1 MSELY
6 LIDGSSYIYR
16 AYYAI
21 KGLSNSKGM
30 PTNAVYGF
38 TNMLLKILNEKR
50 PQLIG
55 IAFDPK
61 GPTKRHEAYEA
72 YKAQRPKMPDSLS
85 VQIPYIHRVV
95 EAFNIPLLLMEG
107 YEADDVIGTTAKRAE
122 EDGNEV
128 IIVSGDKDMFQ
139 LITPHVRIYDPMKE
153 KIYTEPDVHE
163 RFNVGPSQ
171 VVEIMGL
178 MGDAVDNIPGVAGI
192 GEKTAKD
199 LISTYGTIENLLA
212 NLEQV
217 KKPKLRSLLHEQA
230 DNARLSREL
239 ATIHTGLPIDI
250 DYHNLKLSEPDYNKM
265 TELFRELEFFRL
277 LKTLL
282 PVQKEEVNEN
292 YIEVSSDAELADILQ
307 KVSVTKRCSIY
318 IHGDSPD
325 SMASGISG
333 IGISVKENEA
343 WCVSIHNL
351 EIDSLRPIIENPQ
364 IRKYSHDIKRHIILL
379 KRLGLEP
386 KGFVFDSMIA
396 SYLINSN
403 RSDHNMEGIVLEYL
417 HVPLITDETSM
428 SVSLTEG
435 HENQRDKNVP
445 PILNSGMDRRG
456 FLTPPEGFSSE
467 NTKVSFLCRRADYIL
482 RLAEIL
488 EQKMI
493 EVGVKQLFDDIEI
506 PLTEVLA
513 DMEMAGITVDPDILR
528 MLSKEMDRDMG
539 GMCQRI
545 YFIAGEEFNISSPKQ
560 LSVILFERLGLK
572 PLKKTKTGYSTDE
585 GVLTELARQHELP
598 AEILSY
604 RQLAKLKSTYTDA
617 LPELINPET
626 KRLHTSFSQTI
637 AATGRLSSSKPNL
650 QNIPI
655 RTEMGLRIREAFT
668 AEEGHVFLSADYS
681 QIELRVLAHLSGDEV
696 LIDAFKNGEDIHTRT
711 AVEVF
716 GLSPDEIT
724 PEMRRR
730 AKAVNFGIVYGMSPY
745 GLSADLGISQQ
756 EAKKYIDNY
765 FAGHTGVKAFIENTL
780 RKAVEDGYV
789 TTLLNR
795 RRYMPELTSGDNRTK
810 QFGERIAVNTPV
822 QGSAADII
830 KIAMIKIHKR
840 LRDER
845 FKSKMILQVHD
856 ELLLEVPE
864 AELEQ
869 VKNLV
874 IEEMEEVMPLAV
886 PLEVDT
892 GVGKNWRDAG

>member
-38 TNMLLKILNEKR
+38 TNMLLRIINEKR
-50 PQLIG
+50 PELIA

-72 YKAQRPKMPDSLS
+72 YKAQRPKMPDALS

-95 EAFNIPLLLMEG
+95 EVFNIPLLLMEG
-107 YEADDVIGTTAKRAE
+107 YEADDVIGTVAKRAE

-139 LITPHVRIYDPMKE
+139 LITPHVRIYDPMKD
-153 KIYTEPDVHE
+153 KTYTEPDVHE
-163 RFNVGPSQ
+163 RFNVGPSH

-178 MGDAVDNIPGVAGI
+178 MGDSVDNIPGVSGI

-199 LISTYGTIENLLA
+199 LISTFGTIENLLS

-217 KKPKLRSLLHEQA
+217 KKPKLRSLLQEQA
-230 DNARLSREL
+230 GNARLSREL
-239 ATIHTGLPIDI
+239 ATIHTGLSIDI

-265 TELFRELEFFRL
+265 TELFRELEFSRL

-282 PVQKEEVNEN
+282 PAHKEEVNDN
-292 YIEVSSDAELADILQ
+292 YREVSNNTELADILQ
-307 KVSVTKRCSIY
+307 KVSETKACAIY

-333 IGISVKENEA
+333 VGISIKENEA
-343 WCVSIHNL
+343 WCFSIPSL
-351 EIDSLRPIIENPQ
+351 EIEYLRPIIEDPQ

-386 KGFVFDSMIA
+386 TGFVFDSMIA

-403 RSDHNMEGIVLEYL
+403 RSDHNLEGIVLEYL
-417 HVPLITDETSM
+417 QVPLNSPPLQGEGQGGDGFSLDGNR
-428 SVSLTEG
+428 SLT
-435 HENQRDKNVP
+435 
-445 PILNSGMDRRG
+445 
-456 FLTPPEGFSSE
+456 
-467 NTKVSFLCRRADYIL
+467 FLCQHADYIL

-493 EVGVKQLFDDIEI
+493 ETGVRELFDDIEI
-506 PLTEVLA
+506 PLTGVLA
-513 DMEMAGITVDPDILR
+513 DMEMAGIKVDPDILR

-539 GMCQRI
+539 VICQRI

-572 PLKKTKTGYSTDE
+572 PVKKTKTGFSTDE
-585 GVLTELARQHELP
+585 GVLTELARQHDLP

-626 KRLHTSFSQTI
+626 KRIHTSFSQTV

-696 LIDAFKNGEDIHTRT
+696 LIDAFKKGEDIHTRT
-711 AVEVF
+711 AAEVF
-716 GLSPDEIT
+716 GLSPEEIT

-730 AKAVNFGIVYGMSPY
+730 AKAVNFGIVYGISPY

-765 FAGHTGVKAFIENTL
+765 FARHTGVKAFIENTL

-795 RRYMPELTSGDNRTK
+795 RRYMPELTSGDSRIK
-810 QFGERIAVNTPV
+810 QFGERIAINTPV

-840 LRDER
+840 LQDER
-845 FKSKMILQVHD
+845 LKSKMILQVHD
-856 ELLLEVPE
+856 ELLFEVP
-864 AELEQ
+864 AGELEQ
-869 VKNLV
+869 IKSLV
-874 IEEMEEVMPLAV
+874 IEEMEGVV
-886 PLEVDT
+886 PLSVPLKVDT
-892 GVGKNWRDAG
+892 GMGKNWREAG